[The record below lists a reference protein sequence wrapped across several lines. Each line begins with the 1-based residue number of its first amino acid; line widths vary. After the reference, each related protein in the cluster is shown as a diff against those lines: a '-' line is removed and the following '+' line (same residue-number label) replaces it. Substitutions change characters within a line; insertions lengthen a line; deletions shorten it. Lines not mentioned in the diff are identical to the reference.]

1 MVAIQQISARIG
13 RITGKGIAG
22 ALSNK
27 QGLNCQPASHSAASW
42 RGRS

>member
-22 ALSNK
+22 NQQDS
-27 QGLNCQPASHSAASW
+27 
-42 RGRS
+42 GRVIQRV